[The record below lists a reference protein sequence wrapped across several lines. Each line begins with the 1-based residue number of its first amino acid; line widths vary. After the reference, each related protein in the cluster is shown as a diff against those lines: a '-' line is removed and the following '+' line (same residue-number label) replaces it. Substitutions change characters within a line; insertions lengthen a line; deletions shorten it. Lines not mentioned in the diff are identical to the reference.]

1 MLETINTTNY
11 LIPSN
16 FLLLTS
22 IFFLAI
28 FLRYII
34 LAGAIQYLS
43 YSLTKKLYYRR
54 TLNTS
59 EVRSKQIAK
68 EIYYSGIT
76 SLIFSVTGS
85 LIVIAWKQG
94 NTQLYTDIQ
103 YLPLWYLPVSLALSM
118 FIHETYYYW
127 LHRWMHKSY
136 IYRSMHKTHHDSIN
150 TSAFTSF
157 SFHPLESIAQAIV
170 IPGLIFFLPM
180 HISILAILLII
191 MTVSAIINHLGI
203 EFYPNGFHKHWIG
216 KWLIGATHHN
226 LHHKKFRCNYGLY
239 FTFWDKWM
247 KTESEDYKIDI
258 H

>member
-1 MLETINTTNY
+1 
-11 LIPSN
+11 
-16 FLLLTS
+16 
-22 IFFLAI
+22 
-28 FLRYII
+28 
-34 LAGAIQYLS
+34 
-43 YSLTKKLYYRR
+43 
-54 TLNTS
+54 
-59 EVRSKQIAK
+59 
-68 EIYYSGIT
+68 
-76 SLIFSVTGS
+76 
-85 LIVIAWKQG
+85 
-94 NTQLYTDIQ
+94 
-103 YLPLWYLPVSLALSM
+103 M

-170 IPGLIFFLPM
+170 IPGLIFVLPM
-180 HISILAILLII
+180 HISILAILLMI

-203 EFYPNGFHKHWIG
+203 ELYPNGFHQHWMG

-247 KTESEDYKIDI
+247 NTESEDYKIDI